1 MTIDKNHSIDIISLY
16 DKYSD
21 ALFGIILR
29 IVKDQHIAEEVL
41 QDTFVKI
48 WQNLDQYQSSKASIF
63 TWMSK
68 IARNLS
74 LNAVQSKAVKKAGF
88 TFSIDQLKEDNISD
102 IKINENFDL
111 RTHINILNNDQKQ
124 IIELVYFNGFTHQ
137 ETHQYLGIP
146 LGTVKSR
153 IKLALN
159 SLSHLFIVSDAAKFF
174 IFFLLIK
181 VQ

>member
-1 MTIDKNHSIDIISLY
+1 MGIEKKLEEEIMNLY
-16 DKYSD
+16 DQYNN

-29 IVKDQHIAEEVL
+29 IVKDQHVAEEVL

-48 WQNLDQYQSSKASIF
+48 WQNLDHYQASKASIF

-74 LNAVQSKAVKKAGF
+74 INAVQSKAVKKAGF
-88 TFSIDQLKEDNISD
+88 TFGIDQLKEDNIAENN
-102 IKINENFDL
+102 INENFDL
-111 RTHINILNNDQKQ
+111 RTHINILNHDQKQ

-137 ETHQYLGIP
+137 ETHQHLGIP

-159 SLSHLFIVSDAAKFF
+159 SLSHLFVVSDSTKFLT
-174 IFFLLIK
+174 FFLLI
-181 VQ
+181 QWQ